1 MRRLLTTLAALAA
14 LLLVLAPGAGAQ
26 RHGRHAREALKA
38 GFERKAERLGLS
50 EAQRDHVRS
59 AIHQHHDA
67 LQSLR
72 DRVHDAHD
80 ALRQVLDGAP
90 QDSAAVRAASSALE
104 SARTEL
110 AVARGLRKADVRA
123 VLTPEQQQQAQ
134 AGRDQRREHKAE
146 RKALHRE
153 QRAER
158 TAGRA
163 AGSGPR

>member
-1 MRRLLTTLAALAA
+1 MRNLRTTLTATAAVLLALAPVA
-14 LLLVLAPGAGAQ
+14 DAQ
-26 RHGRHAREALKA
+26 GHGRHASKPHEAAL
-38 GFERKAERLGLS
+38 ERKAERLGLT
-50 EAQRDHVRS
+50 EAQRDHIRS

-67 LQSLR
+67 LQAQR
-72 DRVHDAHD
+72 DRVRDAHD
-80 ALRQVLDGAP
+80 ALRQVLDAAP
-90 QDSAAVRAASSALE
+90 SDSAAVRTASAALE

-123 VLTPEQQQQAQ
+123 VLTPDQAQQAA

-158 TAGRA
+158 KARRA
-163 AGSGPR
+163 AGPGPR